1 MLFIQEGD
9 LYMNRKVYVRE
20 RLIIDILKG
29 ILVFLFSAGIYFVW
43 IKYYNPYIPK
53 PFWFLGNCLIA
64 AVFGAVYMFLAQT
77 YGGLMIGTSTVSD
90 LIYSHGICIALTLSL
105 SYVIFSLMSYKLVNV
120 IPFLIVFVIYSAFA
134 VIWVII
140 TDRAYF
146 AVHPPRKT
154 IVVYDRV
161 DSYLSLRGIKSMD
174 RRFDVCETLRSRNT
188 ELDTIYKKLHDA
200 DAVFL
205 CGVPAEYR
213 NEIVKFCVKNNK
225 VVYIKPKI
233 SDTIIRGGKTIQ
245 LLNVPVYRCTR
256 SNPKLFYVVGKRA
269 FDIIIASVGLVV
281 LSPIMLV
288 TAIAIK
294 AYDKGPVLYKQ
305 TRLTL
310 NGKEFKVWKFRSMK
324 VDAEKDG
331 VARLATEDDDRIT
344 PVGNIIR
351 KLRIDEIP
359 QIFNILGGS
368 MSIVGPRPERP
379 EIAAQYEEEMPEFA
393 LRLQVKAGLTGY
405 AQVYGKYNTPPYD
418 KVQMDLIYVTN
429 QSFLEDLK
437 LILMTVKILFMKEST
452 EGITDGSVTAQQEN
466 DESVLDD
473 DEK

>member
-1 MLFIQEGD
+1 
-9 LYMNRKVYVRE
+9 MNRKNYLRE
-20 RLIIDILKG
+20 RSLTDILKG
-29 ILVFLFSAGIYFVW
+29 ILVLAYSGGIYYLW
-43 IKYYNPYIPK
+43 TTYYNPYIPK
-53 PFWFLGNCLIA
+53 KFVLLGNLLIA

-77 YGGLMIGTSTVSD
+77 YGGFMIGTSTVSD
-90 LIYSHGICIALTLSL
+90 LIYSHGICIALSLSL
-105 SYVIFSLMSYKLVNV
+105 TYVIFSLMSYKLVNV
-120 IPFLIVFVIYSAFA
+120 IPFLIIFVVYSAFA

-146 AVHPPRKT
+146 AVHPPRRT
-154 IVVYDRV
+154 IVVFDRV
-161 DSYLSLRGIKSMD
+161 DSYLSLRGIKSIN
-174 RRFDVCETLRSRNT
+174 RRFTVVETLRSRNT
-188 ELDTIYKKLHDA
+188 ELETVFEKLLEA

-213 NEIVKFCVKNNK
+213 NEIVKFCIRNNK
-225 VVYIKPKI
+225 VAYIKPKI

-256 SNPKLFYVVGKRA
+256 SNPKLFYVMGKRA
-269 FDIIIASVGLVV
+269 FDIIIALFGLIV
-281 LSPIMLV
+281 LSPVMLV

-294 AYDKGPVLYKQ
+294 TYDKGPVLYKQ

-310 NGKEFKVWKFRSMK
+310 NGKEFKVWKFRSMRT
-324 VDAEKDG
+324 DAEKDG

-344 PVGNIIR
+344 PVGKIIR

-418 KVQMDLIYVTN
+418 KVQMDLIYVAT
-429 QSFLEDLK
+429 QSFMEDLK

-452 EGITDGSVTAQQEN
+452 EGISDGTDARQSA

-473 DEK
+473 EELSE

>member
-1 MLFIQEGD
+1 
-9 LYMNRKVYVRE
+9 MNRKNYLKE
-20 RLIIDILKG
+20 RSLTDVLKG
-29 ILVFLFSAGIYFVW
+29 ILLVLYSAAIYYVW
-43 IKYYNPYIPK
+43 THYYNPYIPK
-53 PFWFLGNCLIA
+53 PLWSLGNYFIA
-64 AVFGAVYMFLAQT
+64 AIFGAVYLFLAQT
-77 YGGLMIGTSTVSD
+77 YGGFMIGTATVPD
-90 LIYSHGICIALTLSL
+90 LIYSHGICIALTLTL
-105 SYVIFSLMSYKLVNV
+105 TYAIFSLMSYQLVNV
-120 IPFLIVFVIYSAFA
+120 IPFIIIFAVFFAFAIIWVFV
-134 VIWVII
+134 

-174 RRFDVCETLRSRNT
+174 RRFNVIETLRSRNT
-188 ELDTIYKKLHDA
+188 DLDTIYKKLLHA

-213 NEIVKFCVKNNK
+213 NEIVKFCIGNNK
-225 VVYIKPKI
+225 VAYIKPKI

-256 SNPKLFYVVGKRA
+256 SNPKLFYVAGKRF
-269 FDIIIASVGLVV
+269 FDIVIGLIGLIV
-281 LSPIMLV
+281 LSPVMLV

-331 VARLATEDDDRIT
+331 VARLASEDDDRIT

-368 MSIVGPRPERP
+368 MTIVGPRPERP

-418 KVQMDLIYVTN
+418 KVQMDLIYVTT
-429 QSFLEDLK
+429 QSFIVDLK

-452 EGITDGSVTAQQEN
+452 EGISDGSITAQQEI
-466 DESVLDD
+466 DETTIE
-473 DEK
+473 DE

>member
-1 MLFIQEGD
+1 
-9 LYMNRKVYVRE
+9 MNRKIYVKE
-20 RLIIDILKG
+20 KLLIDILKAVL
-29 ILVFLFSAGIYFVW
+29 IVLFSIGIYYVW
-43 IKYYNPYIPK
+43 VTFYNPYIPK
-53 PFWFLGNCLIA
+53 KLYRGSFLICFL
-64 AVFGAVYMFLAQT
+64 FGVVYFFLAQT
-77 YGGLMIGTSTVSD
+77 YGAFMIGTSTVSD

-105 SYVIFSLMSYKLVNV
+105 TYVIFSLMSYAFVNV
-120 IPFLIVFVIYSAFA
+120 IPFIIMFAVYFAFA
-134 VIWVII
+134 VIWVFV

-146 AVHPPRKT
+146 TIHPPRRT

-174 RRFDVCETLRSRNT
+174 RRFKVVETLRSRNT
-188 ELDTIYKKLHDA
+188 ELDTVFEKLLDA

-213 NEIVKFCVKNNK
+213 NEIVKFCVRNNK
-225 VVYIKPKI
+225 VAYIKPKI

-256 SNPKLFYVVGKRA
+256 SNPKLFYVFGKRV
-269 FDIIIASVGLVV
+269 FDIIIALIGLIV
-281 LSPIMLV
+281 LSPVMLV

-294 AYDKGPVLYKQ
+294 AYDGGPVLYKQ

-310 NGKEFKVWKFRSMK
+310 NGRQFKVWKFRSMRT
-324 VDAEKDG
+324 DAEKDG
-331 VARLATEDDDRIT
+331 VARLASEDDDRIT
-344 PVGNIIR
+344 PVGKIIR
-351 KLRIDEIP
+351 KFRIDEIP

-379 EIAAQYEEEMPEFA
+379 EIAAKYEKEMPEFA

-405 AQVYGKYNTPPYD
+405 AQTYGKYNTPPYD
-418 KVQMDLIYVTN
+418 KVQMDLIYVAT
-429 QSFLEDLK
+429 QSFMVDLK
-437 LILMTVKILFMKEST
+437 IILMTIKVLFMKEST
-452 EGITDGSVTAQQEN
+452 EGVSDGSITAQQDA